1 MSRVI
6 SVFCLFVVAIGFPF
20 SLKSEATTVEAQFQ
34 GIWMPKDQSSCSAPL
49 RIEVNKATVVLRNKN
64 RTATYAD
71 IVMCYSCAG
80 GAQYSGIEVQLYPEK
95 ETAPSPFIIRFNP
108 DEKEGVMVIE
118 IQDSKLKKSF
128 PFEKLMFKKCRR

>member
-80 GAQYSGIEVQLYPEK
+80 GAQY
-95 ETAPSPFIIRFNP
+95 P